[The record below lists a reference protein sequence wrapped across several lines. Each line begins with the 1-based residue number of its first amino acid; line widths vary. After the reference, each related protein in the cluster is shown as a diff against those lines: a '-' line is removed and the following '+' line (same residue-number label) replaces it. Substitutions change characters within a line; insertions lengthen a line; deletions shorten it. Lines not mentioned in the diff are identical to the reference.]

1 LDYLAAF
8 FGCLYAKAIAVP
20 LYPSK
25 LKRNL
30 AKISAIAKDGGAT
43 VAITH
48 ARHLENLEQLCE
60 QAPELKPSTIAR
72 MHGHF
77 QILLEGIIA
86 NADRRLDELP
96 LLSDRDRHQL
106 LVEWNATQVDYPK
119 NSTIYQLFEAQVEQT
134 PDAVAVVCENQQ
146 LTYKELNQKAN
157 QLAHY
162 LQKLGVKPEVLVGI
176 CTERSLDAI
185 VGLLG
190 ILKAGGAR
198 IGTGNSAKP
207 NNNAVADCWII
218 SPDGRRTA
226 RGFKAGATTASRG
239 RYFISAAIGGTPRYA
254 ARDRPSRRATANWR
268 C

>member
-1 LDYLAAF
+1 MRSPDHTPCDFRHWESLTNALLLFPPGLDYLVAF

-43 VAITH
+43 VAITP
-48 ARHLENLEQLCE
+48 AGHLENLEQLCE

-146 LTYKELNQKAN
+146 LTYKELKQK
-157 QLAHY
+157 
-162 LQKLGVKPEVLVGI
+162 
-176 CTERSLDAI
+176 T
-185 VGLLG
+185 
-190 ILKAGGAR
+190 
-198 IGTGNSAKP
+198 NS
-207 NNNAVADCWII
+207 
-218 SPDGRRTA
+218 
-226 RGFKAGATTASRG
+226 
-239 RYFISAAIGGTPRYA
+239 
-254 ARDRPSRRATANWR
+254 
-268 C
+268 